1 MAYKKEASRSR
12 TPLAITLIAA
22 SFLSAFLLATF
33 SNRGSDY
40 WVAVVDMSPGHQII
54 SGDIELRHFDLNA
67 SASLYLAKSDDPLG
81 MIAMA
86 KVMPG
91 QILSSESMS
100 SNSNLLAASA
110 VPISI
115 RTVDLA
121 AGIQVGE
128 GVDIYWVIDSQ
139 NGDLVIAPVMILGGV
154 TLLSFDQ
161 KSKNFGTDA
170 ALTVAV
176 EETQVLRLLM
186 ATTHGR
192 LVVVRSHV

>member
-22 SFLSAFLLATF
+22 SFLSAFFLATF

-40 WVAVVDMSPGHQII
+40 WVAVVNMSPGHQII
-54 SGDIELRHFDLNA
+54 SGEIELRHFDLNA
-67 SASLYLAKSDDPLG
+67 SASLYLVKSDDPLG
-81 MIAMA
+81 MIVMA
-86 KVMPG
+86 KVTPG
-91 QILSSESMS
+91 QILSSESMGS
-100 SNSNLLAASA
+100 SSSLLAASA

-115 RTVDLA
+115 RAVDLA

-139 NGDLVIAPVMILGGV
+139 NGDLAVDPVMILGGAI
-154 TLLSFDQ
+154 LLSFDQ

-176 EETQVLRLLM
+176 EETQVLRLLT

-192 LVVVRSHV
+192 LVVIRSHV

>member
-12 TPLAITLIAA
+12 TLLAITLIAA
-22 SFLSAFLLATF
+22 SFLSAFFLATF

-54 SGDIELRHFDLNA
+54 SGEIELRHFDLNA
-67 SASLYLAKSDDPLG
+67 SASLYLVKSDAPLG
-81 MIAMA
+81 MVVMA

-100 SNSNLLAASA
+100 SSSNLLAASA

-115 RTVDLA
+115 RAVDLA

-128 GVDIYWVIDSQ
+128 GVDIYWVVDSQ
-139 NGDLVIAPVMILGGV
+139 NGDLAIAPVMILGGV

-176 EETQVLRLLM
+176 EETQVLRLLT